1 MATLPTVCK
10 RPEPWIEQDFASLE
24 KMVVFKYSEFGSFL
38 GGKDQRSR
46 LNNFFF
52 FEFGIF
58 VVVEDKHLGLD
69 KTWPYREI
77 FKYDM
82 DDYDDDENI

>member
-46 LNNFFF
+46 LNNFFYF
-52 FEFGIF
+52 LSLAFLLLLKISTDDWTRIG
-58 VVVEDKHLGLD
+58 HTG
-69 KTWPYREI
+69 
-77 FKYDM
+77 KYLSM
-82 DDYDDDENI
+82 IL